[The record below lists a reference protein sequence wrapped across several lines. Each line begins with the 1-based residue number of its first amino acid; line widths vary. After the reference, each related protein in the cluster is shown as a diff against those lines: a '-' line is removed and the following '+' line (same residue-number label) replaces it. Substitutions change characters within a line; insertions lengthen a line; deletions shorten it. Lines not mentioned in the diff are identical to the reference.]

1 MIDYP
6 AQPAAHDPFW
16 FRECFVMSMPI
27 GKMASNLRELLHA
40 LRELDESVLYYHLWQ
55 SRLTIAPPGLEYTND
70 FAFWAGTALQ
80 DSKLAE
86 ILSSFDP
93 FGYES
98 IEQVRDDLVDLLDDY
113 LWNLP
118 SVPWARPGFEF
129 HFCEASTVVLRS
141 QVAAATLAE
150 LHSALKKVGLDSVY
164 YHLID
169 ARWRLRPRR
178 MDDISIWIET
188 NFGLPDLVSAIRGI
202 DIAFF
207 TLEEI
212 RNTVLSLASQYVG
225 APDER
230 TE

>member
-1 MIDYP
+1 MIVRPDPP
-6 AQPAAHDPFW
+6 AQDPFW

-27 GKMASNLRELLHA
+27 GRMASNLRELLHA
-40 LRELDESVLYYHLWQ
+40 LHELDDSVFYFHLWQ
-55 SRLTIAPPGLEYTND
+55 SRLTIAHPGLEYPND
-70 FAFWAGTALQ
+70 FALWAGTALQ

-98 IEQVRDDLVDLLDDY
+98 MKQVRDDLVDLLDDY

-141 QVAAATLAE
+141 QVAVETLADF
-150 LHSALKKVGLDSVY
+150 HSTLKRVGLDSVY
-164 YHLID
+164 YHLVD
-169 ARWRLRPRR
+169 ARWRLRPKRT
-178 MDDISIWIET
+178 DDFSIWIEM
-188 NFGLPDLVSAIRGI
+188 NFDLPDLVSAIRDI
-202 DIAFF
+202 DTSFF

-212 RNTVLSLASQYVG
+212 RNTVLSLVSHYVG
-225 APDER
+225 TPDER